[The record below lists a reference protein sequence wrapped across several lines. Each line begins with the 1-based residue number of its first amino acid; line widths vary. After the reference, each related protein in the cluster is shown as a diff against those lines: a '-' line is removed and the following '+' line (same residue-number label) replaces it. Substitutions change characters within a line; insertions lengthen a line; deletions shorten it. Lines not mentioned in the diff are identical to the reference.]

1 MRARVSPPKDAATA
15 LPRRKRARAE
25 GTGPS
30 PLLDD
35 ALARKLAAAARD
47 PAVLHAED
55 GPPEPVYVTK
65 PFLPPY
71 AEFEPMLRAIWDRRV
86 LTNGGPC
93 HQEFE
98 ERLAAHLGVPHVALF
113 NNATIALVV
122 ALRALGLTGEV
133 VTTPYSFV
141 ATSHALMWSGLTPVF
156 ADIDPV
162 TLNLDSRAVEAAITP
177 RTSAILP
184 VHCYGQPCDTGGLA
198 AVARKHGL
206 RIVYDAAHAFG
217 VRDSGGSVLRHG
229 DLSILS
235 FHATKVFNTF
245 EGGAIVCHD
254 PARKEQIDKLK
265 NFGHDGETSV
275 IEVGING
282 KMSEF
287 NAALGLLQLR
297 YVDAAIEARGAVDA
311 AYRTGLAGIRGIAC
325 LRNDGAARPNFSYFP
340 ILVGPDYPMA
350 RDELWAVLKN
360 EGIHTRRYFHPL
372 ISDHAMYAGLPSAG
386 RAGLPVA
393 AEAADRILCL
403 PLYPD
408 LDPRVIA
415 RVVARIGSPTTG
427 PGGGGGT
434 SG

>member
-1 MRARVSPPKDAATA
+1 MRARVSSPKDEPAAPA
-15 LPRRKRARAE
+15 RRKRARSGAAA
-25 GTGPS
+25 PS
-30 PLLDD
+30 PLIDD

-47 PAVLHAED
+47 PALLREED
-55 GPPEPVYVTK
+55 GTQEPVYVTK

-71 AEFEPMLRAIWDRRV
+71 AEFEPMLRAIWDRRI

-98 ERLAAHLGVPHVALF
+98 DRLAAHLGVPQVALF

-156 ADIDPV
+156 ADVDPV
-162 TLNLDSRAVEAAITP
+162 TLNLDPRAVEAAITP

-184 VHCYGQPCDTGGLA
+184 VHCYGQPCDVDGLA
-198 AVARKHGL
+198 AVARKHDL
-206 RIVYDAAHAFG
+206 KIVYDAAHAFG
-217 VRDSGGSVLRHG
+217 VRDSDGSILRHG

-254 PARKEQIDKLK
+254 PARKAQIDKLK

-297 YVDAAIEARGAVDA
+297 YVDAAIEARGTVDA
-311 AYRTGLAGIRGIAC
+311 AYRAGLAGIRGIAC
-325 LRNDGAARPNFSYFP
+325 LPNDGAARPNFSYFP
-340 ILVGPDYPMA
+340 ILVGPDYPIS
-350 RDELWAVLKN
+350 RDELWAVLKHD
-360 EGIHTRRYFHPL
+360 GIHTRRYFHPL
-372 ISDHAMYAGLPSAG
+372 ISDHAMYAGLPSAD
-386 RAGLPVA
+386 RARLPNA
-393 AEAADRILCL
+393 GAAADRILCL

-408 LDPRVIA
+408 LDPLVIARVIA
-415 RVVARIGSPTTG
+415 RIASP
-427 PGGGGGT
+427 PND
-434 SG
+434 